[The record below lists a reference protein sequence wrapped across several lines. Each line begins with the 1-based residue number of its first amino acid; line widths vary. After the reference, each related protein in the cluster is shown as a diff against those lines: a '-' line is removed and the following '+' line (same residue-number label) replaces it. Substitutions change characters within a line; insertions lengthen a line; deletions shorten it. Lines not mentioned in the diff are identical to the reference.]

1 MCKKTNQ
8 ALPYGRMYSPGLEGI
23 ASERAFARLVPVLGT
38 SAASTYYS
46 LRRYYRLPA
55 HLALSR
61 AREQCQ
67 KLGKHYQGGMDC
79 VRYRVPN
86 QA

>member
-1 MCKKTNQ
+1 MSKKANQ

-23 ASERAFARLVPVLGT
+23 ASERVFARLVPSLGT

-46 LRRYYRLPA
+46 LRRYYGVPA

-61 AREQCQ
+61 AREQRQ
-67 KLGKHYQGGMDC
+67 KLGKHYQGGLDC

>member
-1 MCKKTNQ
+1 MHQKTNQ

-61 AREQCQ
+61 ARTQAQ
-67 KLGKHYQGGMDC
+67 QLGRQYPGGPAC
-79 VRYRVPN
+79 VRYRLPVLI
-86 QA
+86 